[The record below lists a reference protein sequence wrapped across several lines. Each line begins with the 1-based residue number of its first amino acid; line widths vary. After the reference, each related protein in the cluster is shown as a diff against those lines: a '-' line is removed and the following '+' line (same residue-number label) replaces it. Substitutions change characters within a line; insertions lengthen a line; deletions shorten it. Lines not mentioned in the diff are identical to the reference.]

1 MSNLNYDD
9 WSWENP
15 IPIECLSEQDIEDLK
30 RIIDKLSELPLEN
43 ILPLEDIEH
52 IKEKSD
58 GNSSN

>member
-1 MSNLNYDD
+1 MSNLDYDD
-9 WSWENP
+9 WSWKNP

-30 RIIDKLSELPLEN
+30 RIIDKLSKLPLEN
-43 ILPLEDIEH
+43 ILPLEDIEQ